1 MATEADRHVRGR
13 EAGWLSVI
21 LRAASIDVTA
31 IGCDRAV
38 APNANHAG
46 PAIVAMLPVADA
58 LDVGRYVTDDWLAS
72 APQAACARGPIFT
85 GSGGPT
91 RGNRVTMTMLPDSTL
106 LRVHGYVGAV
116 DVRGAYFEVVRDW
129 PRGTGMRI
137 GTYNTSSDTVWVLR
151 YGPGKGGRT
160 LDERAVIDPQ
170 AAVTLALLQRQFGA
184 LACPLTMNRPVELGD
199 RVPHWESFKEAGW
212 EWRNAWPPRPGRA
225 SGPGIEE

>member
-21 LRAASIDVTA
+21 LRAASIVVTA

-58 LDVGRYVTDDWLAS
+58 LDVGYVTDDWLAS
-72 APQAACARGPIFT
+72 APQAACAPGPVF
-85 GSGGPT
+85 SGYGPPT
-91 RGNRVTMTMLPDSTL
+91 RWIRVIATMLPDSTL

-137 GTYNTSSDTVWVLR
+137 GTYNTSGDTV
-151 YGPGKGGRT
+151 
-160 LDERAVIDPQ
+160 
-170 AAVTLALLQRQFGA
+170 
-184 LACPLTMNRPVELGD
+184 
-199 RVPHWESFKEAGW
+199 
-212 EWRNAWPPRPGRA
+212 
-225 SGPGIEE
+225 